1 MLGNRCGGDRKRLSL
16 KKLRQGRFV
25 LGVHV
30 GFAFQHSAETGV
42 NVFPTTVND
51 IFALGGK
58 LLAAALKYGSDSFV
72 HMVRSNRAKQLAAD
86 KGQQFLF
93 TFCQPIKSGFCK
105 LRCGQDCVMIR
116 YLGIVDNEPHLRS
129 KLHALHKGK
138 LRQQRRDKIIRRLF
152 HIGSDVIAVR
162 SRIGQ
167 QPLFVQGLGIIKG
180 LLGSKAVNAVGFPLQ
195 GSKVIE
201 LRRLYGFLLFFQR
214 STNGLRMLASRL
226 QGICFGSVGNALTFR
241 FHTATADLHNMIFFF
256 LERGNLPVALHQQI
270 QRWGK
275 NAPHIQ
281 RLMVQHGEK
290 AGSIDAHQPICPHTT
305 QRRMIQRV
313 ILSPVFER
321 VHALA
326 DRAVL
331 HRRNPQSLERLAA
344 ISLFIDKAENQLTLA
359 PGVAA
364 VHQLRHIG
372 AMHQLL

>member
-16 KKLRQGRFV
+16 KQLRQGRFV

-105 LRCGQDCVMIR
+105 LRCGQNCMMVC
-116 YLGIVDNEPHLRS
+116 YLGIVDNAPHLRG

-138 LRQQRRDKIIRRLF
+138 LWQQYRDKVSRRLF
-152 HIGSDVIAVR
+152 HVGSDVIAVR

-214 STNGLRMLASRL
+214 STNGLRLLASRL

-256 LERGNLPVALHQQI
+256 LERGNLPVALHQ
-270 QRWGK
+270 
-275 NAPHIQ
+275 
-281 RLMVQHGEK
+281 
-290 AGSIDAHQPICPHTT
+290 
-305 QRRMIQRV
+305 
-313 ILSPVFER
+313 
-321 VHALA
+321 
-326 DRAVL
+326 
-331 HRRNPQSLERLAA
+331 
-344 ISLFIDKAENQLTLA
+344 
-359 PGVAA
+359 
-364 VHQLRHIG
+364 
-372 AMHQLL
+372 